1 MISNN
6 CFRDKFEKIVYCTG
20 LTCNVKLFKIKNVV
34 YKKGFPEQDIEKNK
48 LFKNCKNGLLI
59 LDDLMEEC
67 GRSPTLANLF
77 TKVKINSYYFF

>member
-1 MISNN
+1 
-6 CFRDKFEKIVYCTG
+6 

-77 TKVKINSYYFF
+77 TKVKINSYYFLINLFFLFFFVLDCSSS